1 MLQEVDRQCAIIPRE
16 FSENGYRLFGEL
28 SDIVHGEYN
37 EDLALS
43 KYESLHRLIV
53 GVLDNVKNNNEL
65 MTAVGLLGWNNGVLN
80 NDQT

>member
-1 MLQEVDRQCAIIPRE
+1 LLQEVDRQCSIIPRE

-28 SDIVHGEYN
+28 SDVVHGEYN
-37 EDLALS
+37 EDLALL

-65 MTAVGLLGWNNGVLN
+65 MAAVGSLGWNNGGA
-80 NDQT
+80 QQ